1 MVVESRA
8 CHKLAPSLRPSE
20 EILTVIGIFQQS
32 SAGAMRSLVRRPGCE
47 LVLPGARVGSATG
60 SFDSLHIEND
70 PVLLFNVA
78 AHISA
83 TEVGVYVRRNNEPSG
98 RRSSPS
104 LKCSLLPGLRGHQ
117 LQSR

>member
-83 TEVGVYVRRNNEPSG
+83 TEVGVYVRRNKEPSG
-98 RRSSPS
+98 GRSSPS
-104 LKCSLLPGLRGHQ
+104 LECSLLPGLRDHQ
-117 LQSR
+117 